1 MPFGMNVAGDVF
13 QCKLDEIFGKL
24 KNVMCIADDI
34 MVVGYKDDHSDHDL
48 ALTKLLQTAKQNNVK
63 LNFEKL
69 QYKKH
74 EVTFFGENYMT
85 QGRKPDP
92 KKIKAIVKMKQPEKK
107 KEMQTFLGMVQYLQ
121 KFTPCLSVLAEPLQD
136 LIKTNSPYIWGPEHT
151 IVMNAIQEE
160 MVKAPI
166 LKYFDLRQK
175 TVPQTDAS
183 CKGLG
188 ACLLQDGHPIYFLN
202 KSLTDAEKG
211 YVAIEL
217 EALAV
222 SWACEK
228 FHHFLYGSHF
238 TLQIDQKPLD
248 SILAHSLNEAT
259 PRLQRLL
266 IKASAYDFNIEY
278 IPGQTNQVADCLSQL
293 GCIKDNIVLPKL
305 RVNAI
310 TQQLSN
316 PDDVIQDIRLET
328 AKDDKLSLLK
338 HIVTTG
344 WPEQIR
350 EVPKEIQP
358 YWTFR
363 EELTV
368 ENGLL
373 LKSTRIII
381 PKVMTDQFLNELHTG
396 HLGIT
401 KCIELA
407 KQTMY
412 WPGINNDIEQ
422 FMVTCQPCL
431 KYAAS
436 NKKCPE
442 KKNQLGQEIPVMP
455 WTKLGT
461 DIFTLDRV
469 NYLLVVDYTSKFP
482 IM

>member
-1 MPFGMNVAGDVF
+1 
-13 QCKLDEIFGKL
+13 
-24 KNVMCIADDI
+24 
-34 MVVGYKDDHSDHDL
+34 
-48 ALTKLLQTAKQNNVK
+48 
-63 LNFEKL
+63 
-69 QYKKH
+69 
-74 EVTFFGENYMT
+74 
-85 QGRKPDP
+85 
-92 KKIKAIVKMKQPEKK
+92 MKQPDNK

-121 KFTPCLSVLAEPLQD
+121 KFTPHLSVLAEPLQD

-151 IVMNAIQEE
+151 IAMNAIQEE

-175 TVPQTDAS
+175 TVLQMDAS

-188 ACLLQDGHPIYFLN
+188 ACLLQDGHPIYFAS
-202 KSLTDAEKG
+202 KSLTDAKKG

-238 TLQIDQKPLD
+238 TLQTDQKPLE

-266 IKASAYDFNIEY
+266 IKASAYDFNVEY
-278 IPGQTNQVADCLSQL
+278 IPGPTNQVADCLSQL

-328 AKDDKLSLLK
+328 AKDDELSLLK

-381 PKVMTDQFLNELHTG
+381 PKVMRDWFLNELHTG

-422 FMVTCQPCL
+422 SHGNLPAL
-431 KYAAS
+431 
-436 NKKCPE
+436 P
-442 KKNQLGQEIPVMP
+442 
-455 WTKLGT
+455 
-461 DIFTLDRV
+461 
-469 NYLLVVDYTSKFP
+469 
-482 IM
+482 